1 MARSSYLLQSASN
14 HRVLVQETSRV
25 LPGTMAF
32 QVKYA
37 GGIVAVPGQVSSP
50 WRSRHP
56 RSVVRPSS
64 AFAFTA
70 DVSPRHDQHIA
81 KGALAAYSD
90 ERVEDVA
97 HHLAYVIARM
107 VYDYLMPVDSEEVQ
121 RLGGQ
126 KDQQSKGEFC
136 KHKRQT
142 LYKFFVRSLQED
154 VNKSEESL
162 HVEAVT
168 WLLQN
173 RLTWRWV
180 DVESDFPDTPH
191 AITMACDVG
200 RALERRVV
208 DHVKGKTAAIQQE
221 VSCSLAKKADGKR
234 LRWS

>member
-1 MARSSYLLQSASN
+1 VARSSYLLQSASN

-90 ERVEDVA
+90 ERIEDVA

-136 KHKRQT
+136 KHKRKT
-142 LYKFFVRSLQED
+142 LHKFFVRSLQED
-154 VNKSEESL
+154 VNKGAETL

-180 DVESDFPDTPH
+180 DVESDFPETPH

-208 DHVKGKTAAIQQE
+208 DHVKGKTAAIQEE
-221 VSCSLAKKADGKR
+221 VSSSLAKKADGKR

>member
-1 MARSSYLLQSASN
+1 MARSSYLLQSASY
-14 HRVLVQETSRV
+14 RGGWRCRV

-37 GGIVAVPGQVSSP
+37 GGIVAVPKQVSSP
-50 WRSRHP
+50 WRSRLP

-81 KGALAAYSD
+81 LGALAAYSD
-90 ERVEDVA
+90 DRIEDVA
-97 HHLAYVIARM
+97 HHLAYVIAGM

-136 KHKRQT
+136 KNKRQT
-142 LYKFFVRSLQED
+142 LHKFFVRSFQENA
-154 VNKSEESL
+154 NKEAETL

-168 WLLQN
+168 RLLQN

-180 DVESDFPDTPH
+180 DVESPFPKTPH

-208 DHVKGKTAAIQQE
+208 DHVKGKTAAIQEE
-221 VSCSLAKKADGKR
+221 VSSALATKTGAKR
-234 LRWS
+234 LRCS

>member
-37 GGIVAVPGQVSSP
+37 GGIVAVPGQA
-50 WRSRHP
+50 
-56 RSVVRPSS
+56 SS

-81 KGALAAYSD
+81 QGALAAYSD
-90 ERVEDVA
+90 ERIEDVA

-136 KHKRQT
+136 KHKRRT
-142 LYKFFVRSLQED
+142 LHKFFVRSLQED
-154 VNKSEESL
+154 VNKGAETL

-180 DVESDFPDTPH
+180 DVESDFPETPH

-208 DHVKGKTAAIQQE
+208 DHVKGKTAAIQEE
-221 VSCSLAKKADGKR
+221 VSSSLAKKADGKR